1 MQDSLAHPVAS
12 GQVAEGAVLLEQLPD
27 HLMAQVPP
35 LTSQLHLSTKPLNE
49 PSQLTLST
57 KAWHTSPQS

>member
-12 GQVAEGAVLLEQLPD
+12 GQAAEGAVLLEQLPD

-35 LTSQLHLSTKPLNE
+35 LTSQLALSQLNLSANPLN
-49 PSQLTLST
+49 
-57 KAWHTSPQS
+57 